1 MDDVSG
7 SWLENDTHRMRVAS
21 GNIPIK
27 CGLLEEY
34 CSVLKKARKNI
45 ALVLIP
51 VDKSVDKWGIVWING
66 GNVLR

>member
-1 MDDVSG
+1 
-7 SWLENDTHRMRVAS
+7 MRATS

-34 CSVLKKARKNI
+34 CSVFKKAGKNM

-51 VDKSVDKWGIVWING
+51 VDKSVDKWGMVWIND

>member
-1 MDDVSG
+1 
-7 SWLENDTHRMRVAS
+7 MRATS
-21 GNIPIK
+21 GNILIK

-34 CSVLKKARKNI
+34 CSKSQKAGKNM

>member
-1 MDDVSG
+1 
-7 SWLENDTHRMRVAS
+7 MRAAS

-34 CSVLKKARKNI
+34 CSVFKKARKNM

-51 VDKSVDKWGIVWING
+51 VDKSVDKWGMVWIND